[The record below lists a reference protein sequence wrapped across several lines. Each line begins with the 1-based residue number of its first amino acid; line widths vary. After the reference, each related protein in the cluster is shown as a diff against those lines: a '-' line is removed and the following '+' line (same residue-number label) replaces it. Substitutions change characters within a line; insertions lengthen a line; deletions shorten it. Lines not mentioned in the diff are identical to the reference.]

1 MQPLK
6 NITNVQNFQFSIPGR
21 MLYEHPLDVK
31 ENGNI
36 FLTFLF
42 NSIAFS
48 GLAEFE
54 ISHSHIPERWSNYF
68 HDFGRTFQRLSQYL

>member
-42 NSIAFS
+42 NSIALS
-48 GLAEFE
+48 GLAEF
-54 ISHSHIPERWSNYF
+54 
-68 HDFGRTFQRLSQYL
+68 